1 MYKKSYFPILE
12 AKRFDDWGIH
22 EDGEDINENPNI
34 SIFDSGVIE
43 L

>member
-22 EDGEDINENPNI
+22 EDGVDINENT
-34 SIFDSGVIE
+34 IFDSSYKFC
-43 L
+43 